1 MSIAIKRRASEYAPR
16 IIELVSDIEIPDTV
30 SGEVF
35 PSTFTRLLLQ
45 FLPTFAS
52 CIVEFK
58 NHIADSI
65 EVEFVVFWGKLDTPS
80 TNRAVKFE
88 GEVSLVMEI
97 EFEEAVVVD
106 AIGGGDGFSC
116 RVARYEVG
124 ILTLAVSISYFFL
137 VAATRRGSGL
147 ARRGL

>member
-1 MSIAIKRRASEYAPR
+1 MRLMQTLRRLVRKGNKFPTESDIKVSMSIAIKRRASEYAPR

-30 SGEVF
+30 PGEVF

-52 CIVEFK
+52 CIDEFK

-88 GEVSLVMEI
+88 GEVSLVM
-97 EFEEAVVVD
+97 
-106 AIGGGDGFSC
+106 GN
-116 RVARYEVG
+116 
-124 ILTLAVSISYFFL
+124 
-137 VAATRRGSGL
+137 
-147 ARRGL
+147 